1 MNSSPSSAL
10 YRKLLPLVNRFIMLR
25 QGGLGQMYVGRLL
38 NVDAESVEL
47 QTYQADGTES
57 AQWTINLNTITEFV
71 SKSNQLDMLALKVKW
86 AISPED
92 VDTGKSS
99 SDELSSSKSSE
110 KPSIIEPLDTM
121 GS

>member
-10 YRKLLPLVNRFIMLR
+10 YRKLLPLVNRFVMLR

-38 NVDAESVEL
+38 NVDTESVEL

-86 AISPED
+86 AMSPEKNE
-92 VDTGKSS
+92 KSTAENS
-99 SDELSSSKSSE
+99 NVLNTSDEQE
-110 KPSIIEPLDTM
+110 KETAVDPK
-121 GS
+121 

>member
-10 YRKLLPLVNRFIMLR
+10 YRKLLPLVNRFVMLR

-38 NVDAESVEL
+38 NVDTESVEL

-86 AISPED
+86 ALSPEKTEEATED
-92 VDTGKSS
+92 LNALNS
-99 SDELSSSKSSE
+99 SDKQQQETIAD
-110 KPSIIEPLDTM
+110 SI
-121 GS
+121 